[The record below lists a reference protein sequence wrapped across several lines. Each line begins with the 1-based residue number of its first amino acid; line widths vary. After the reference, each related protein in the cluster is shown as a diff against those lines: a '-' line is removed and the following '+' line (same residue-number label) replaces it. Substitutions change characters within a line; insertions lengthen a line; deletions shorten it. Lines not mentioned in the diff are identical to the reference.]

1 MRRSGWMY
9 PRKKIRAS
17 KRERYD
23 NKDRV
28 ESLVRQVNEDE

>member
-1 MRRSGWMY
+1 M
-9 PRKKIRAS
+9 KKIRAAE
-17 KRERYD
+17 RERCD